1 MRRRANI
8 RGVLAGAIALV
19 ACPCHLPLTFPI
31 LLAVT
36 AGTAM
41 SSWLANNTTFTYAA
55 PFI

>member
-41 SSWLANNTTFTYAA
+41 SSWLANNT
-55 PFI
+55 